1 MLTELTIEDEQKLI
15 KLAKNGDNQATK
27 TLLTQYGPALK
38 AASNRNFLALDQ
50 NERDSVCHTAFVE
63 ALNDFNPAKHSRLAG
78 VIKNSLKKE
87 FAYERSTSE
96 VLSIPERTISRFNL
110 IMSKADQDV
119 FKALEIAPKNDMS
132 TDTFLT
138 IWKVT
143 KDSARLDEIVSD
155 SLETTPLTNSSD
167 EAPEAAKR
175 QVMAVFEVKDDGY
188 DLSPI
193 EVQVLS
199 VHFGLAGNCNS
210 ESKGFAETAFE
221 LDMPLK
227 DVRTH
232 YKSAIAKAQL
242 RLGHGN

>member
-1 MLTELTIEDEQKLI
+1 MLKELTIEDEQKLI
-15 KLAKNGDNQATK
+15 KAAKNGDNQATK

-38 AASNRNFLALDQ
+38 AASNRNFLALDHA
-50 NERDSVCHTAFVE
+50 ERDSVCHVAFVE

-132 TDTFLT
+132 TDTFLAVWR
-138 IWKVT
+138 IT
-143 KDSARLDEIVSD
+143 KDSVRLDEIVSD
-155 SLETTPLTNSSD
+155 SLETNPINNPTV
-167 EAPEAAKR
+167 EAPEAVR
-175 QVMAVFEVKDDGY
+175 EQVKAVFEVRNDGF

-193 EVQVLS
+193 EVQVLAT
-199 VHFGLAGNCNS
+199 HHGLAGNNHS
-210 ESKGFAETAFE
+210 EQKSFAETAFE
-221 LDMPLK
+221 MDMPVK
-227 DVRTH
+227 EVRAH
-232 YKSAIAKAQL
+232 YRTALAKANL
-242 RLGHGN
+242 RLTNDN